1 MELINIEEELFSDV
15 STRVRN
21 EYPNIYMVGEY
32 VKAPPSFP
40 FVSLIE
46 NDNSVYTRTQ
56 TSDGN
61 ENHGQLMY
69 ELNVYSNK
77 VKGKKAECKKIIA
90 LIDEIMLEYGF
101 TRSMLQPIPNLDDA
115 TIYRMVARYSAVVSK
130 DKEIFRR

>member
-1 MELINIEEELFSDV
+1 MINIEEELFSDV

-21 EYPNIYMVGEY
+21 EYPDIYMVGEY
-32 VKAPPSFP
+32 VKSPPSFP
-40 FVSLIE
+40 FASLIE
-46 NDNSVYTRTQ
+46 MDNSVYTLTQ

-77 VKGKKAECKKIIA
+77 TKGKKAECKKIIA